1 MALGTPSDIDTVE
14 TPQPAESKPKS
25 VETIMDI
32 RQALEVIRDA
42 YEEHSGYDL
51 ISPLLHILARIDSNI
66 SSSIIAN
73 EIANRLGTAVHLSQ
87 SHQDVIIG
95 KNLAELQEY
104 LQAIP
109 EFRLYLILATNE
121 NFGNWQER
129 LQEASS
135 TITAVNNSNENLQLK
150 TDYDLATIIKALA
163 ATNPANPELTFQAI
177 ERMKEPRLVI
187 VPAGLTLDH
196 LRQQLTINHGE
207 EPYINDLYQ
216 SETAR
221 STAAVYLIEAG
232 DLRDMNTQPEAVQ
245 NAATENDGNTLTDQE
260 LRGVAKEAGLHSDEH
275 VYGMLAAMLKAQDPT
290 LRIDPSTYSVLS
302 NHFTDSLI
310 VAFAVF
316 SFRYGFRADDDVF
329 PFDNA
334 RVRPAVMAQI

>member
-109 EFRLYLILATNE
+109 ELRLYLTLATNE
-121 NFGNWQER
+121 NFGNWQQR
-129 LQEASS
+129 LAEASS
-135 TITAVNNSNENLQLK
+135 TIKLVNDSNKNLQLK

-196 LRQQLTINHGE
+196 LRQQLTIDDV
-207 EPYINDLYQ
+207 EPYVNNLYQ
-216 SETAR
+216 PETAR

-245 NAATENDGNTLTDQE
+245 NAATEKGWNTLTSQV
-260 LRGVAKEAGLHSDEH
+260 LRGVAEEAGLHSDEH
-275 VYGMLAAMLKAQDPT
+275 VYGMLAAMLKAQDPNVR
-290 LRIDPSTYSVLS
+290 LDPDRSSVLS
-302 NHFTDSLI
+302 NHFTDDQI
-310 VAFAVF
+310 VAFARF
-316 SFRYGFRADDDVF
+316 NGSFRAFGRGA
-329 PFDNA
+329 PFYDA
-334 RVRPAVMAQI
+334 RVRPAVMAEI

>member
-42 YEEHSGYDL
+42 YEEHSVYDL

-196 LRQQLTINHGE
+196 LRQQLTIDDV
-207 EPYINDLYQ
+207 EPYVNNLYQ
-216 SETAR
+216 PETAR

-310 VAFAVF
+310 VACARFDRSYVF
-316 SFRYGFRADDDVF
+316 CAYGYGY
-329 PFDNA
+329 PFNVA
-334 RVRPAVMAQI
+334 RVRPAVMAEI

>member
-1 MALGTPSDIDTVE
+1 MCQKLALDKELI
-14 TPQPAESKPKS
+14 PQFKS
-25 VETIMDI
+25 PT
-32 RQALEVIRDA
+32 
-42 YEEHSGYDL
+42 
-51 ISPLLHILARIDSNI
+51 
-66 SSSIIAN
+66 
-73 EIANRLGTAVHLSQ
+73 
-87 SHQDVIIG
+87 
-95 KNLAELQEY
+95 EL
-104 LQAIP
+104 
-109 EFRLYLILATNE
+109 RLYLTLATNE
-121 NFGNWQER
+121 NFGNWTER
-129 LQEASS
+129 LAEASS
-135 TITAVNNSNENLQLK
+135 TIKLVNDSNENLQLK
-150 TDYDLATIIKALA
+150 TDYDLAAIIQALA
-163 ATNPANPELTFQAI
+163 ATNPQNPELTFQAI
-177 ERMKEPRLVI
+177 ERMKQPRLVI

-196 LRQQLTINHGE
+196 LRQQLTINNRA
-207 EPYINDLYQ
+207 PYINDLYQ